1 MNKRPYQLVAEQLK
15 KFLSDEHF
23 QIGDRLPPERSIAEQ
38 LTVSRSTV
46 RDAMI
51 MLEIEGLV
59 EVRKGSGIYVSAL
72 LDNEPRSE
80 VNQVDSMGTF
90 EMLQARQLVE
100 SHIAE
105 FAASQITKND
115 VVRLR
120 LALDKEKQAI
130 LKGEDNEL
138 ADKAFHLAVAEATQ
152 NSALVDVS
160 NQFWTQRENSLS
172 WQTLHKRLTDI
183 SYREKWL
190 NEHEAIFAALKSKK
204 PDIAR
209 QAMWQHLESVKQ
221 TLLTLSDVEDP
232 LFDGYLFESYSLE
245 G

>member
-245 G
+245 D